1 MNEFDEITEKLRQDP
16 RNSSY
21 TKRGVGPIYQLSD
34 KAEILIIGQSP
45 GRKVEESGV
54 PFADKSGEKLRE
66 WMGVSEEEFY
76 SQKIAILPMDF
87 YYPGKGKTGDL
98 PPRKFIAEEYHPE
111 ILKLMPNIK
120 LTILIGQ
127 YAMKYYLGAAEKA
140 NLTETVRAFQ
150 DYLPEY
156 FPIVH
161 PSPLNFRWQAKNP
174 WFEKEVVPVL
184 RERVRKILK

>member
-1 MNEFDEITEKLRQDP
+1 MNEFNNITEKLKRDP
-16 RNSSY
+16 RNTSY

-34 KAEILIIGQSP
+34 KAEILIIGQAP

-76 SQKIAILPMDF
+76 SKKVAILPMDF

-111 ILKLMPNIK
+111 ISKLMPNIK

-127 YAMKYYLGAAEKA
+127 YATKYYLGSKA
-140 NLTETVRAFQ
+140 QENLTETVRAFH

-174 WFEKEVVPVL
+174 WFEKEVVPIL
-184 RERVRKILK
+184 QKQIREILE

>member
-16 RNSSY
+16 RNASFTS
-21 TKRGVGPIYQLSD
+21 RGVGPIYQLSN
-34 KAEILIIGQSP
+34 KAEILIIGQAP

-111 ILKLMPNIK
+111 ISKLMPNIK

-174 WFEKEVVPVL
+174 WFEEEVVPVL
-184 RERVRKILK
+184 RERVKKILE